1 MDCYKQI
8 AEIQNEADVARVADS
23 ISENYGEMP
32 EEVENLIVIA
42 LLKSLAI
49 RIGASAITVTAKQSS
64 IELASLNKM
73 DNAGLL
79 TALSERPSDC
89 VAAFQEKPLLVFG
102 GQGEDGVC
110 VMRKMIEFLSYA
122 AKENA
127 KTAQKGKD

>member
-1 MDCYKQI
+1 LHGGTFI
-8 AEIQNEADVARVADS
+8 TTFTLRGPRAS
-23 ISENYGEMP
+23 
-32 EEVENLIVIA
+32 A

-79 TALSERPSDC
+79 TALSERASDC

-102 GQGEDGVC
+102 GKGEDGVA
-110 VMRKMIEFLSYA
+110 VMRKMIEFLSFA
-122 AKENA
+122 AAENA
-127 KTAQKGKD
+127 KATQKGKD